1 MNYILVAYEDTYGEL
16 KSYFIEARNNL
27 NDFLLSKN
35 KNILND
41 VKNDCSSNT
50 FISNCIVQSSQELN
64 LIFYSHGDEVSI
76 VDNNK
81 KEFLNYEMDLSSIQI
96 NIFYSTACE
105 TAKGKLKSKII
116 EYSNIF
122 FGYNSIA
129 YVVVGN
135 DNVKDIFIE
144 CDNFCIKEI
153 ASGIEDKNLLEIKT
167 DEFFKEQINQFIKK
181 DLIVEAILLMHN
193 KESIEIH

>member
-1 MNYILVAYEDTYGEL
+1 MNYILVAYEDTSGVL

-27 NDFLLSKN
+27 NDFLLSKS

-41 VKNDCSSNT
+41 IKNDCNSKT
-50 FISNCIVQSSQELN
+50 FIRNCIVQSNQELN
-64 LIFYSHGDEVSI
+64 LIFYSHGDEISI
-76 VDNNK
+76 VDNNNE
-81 KEFLNYEMDLSSIQI
+81 EFLTYEMDLSSIKI

-116 EYSNIF
+116 KHSKFF

-135 DNVKDIFIE
+135 NNVKDIFIE

-167 DEFFKEQINQFIKK
+167 DKFFKKQINQFIEE
-181 DLIVEAILLMHN
+181 DLIFEAILLMHN

>member
-1 MNYILVAYEDTYGEL
+1 MNYILVAYEDTGDL
-16 KSYFIEARNNL
+16 KDYFIKARNNL
-27 NDFLLSKN
+27 NDFLLSLDKR
-35 KNILND
+35 ILND
-41 VKNDCSSNT
+41 IKKNCDSNS
-50 FISNCIVQSSQELN
+50 FIKNCIVQSDEKLN
-64 LIFYSHGDEVSI
+64 LIFHSHGDETSI
-76 VDNNK
+76 LDNNNI
-81 KEFLNYEMDLSSIQI
+81 EFLNYQMDLSTIKI

-116 EYSNIF
+116 KQSNIF

-135 DNVKDIFIE
+135 DNIKDTFIE
-144 CDNFCIKEI
+144 CDNFCIKQI
-153 ASGIEDKNLLEIKT
+153 ALGFVNKDLLEIKT
-167 DEFFKEQINQFIKK
+167 DQFFKNQIEEFIKK